1 MNASLPFEINSS
13 NEVSS
18 DPNALTVIG
27 NYGLREGLCQLLGLT
42 EAQSR
47 ILNVVMTEIGEV
59 NADIVQNFQQLTEGF
74 QHLGVISREQTD
86 VVTELARQSQNLVI
100 DGQAMSINDLAEN
113 MGQVLI
119 NFIEKILFMSS
130 RSVNMVYTLDDVM
143 HHLEM
148 VERSVKNIDKING
161 QTNIL
166 AINAKIEAAHAGDA
180 GRSFAV
186 VAEEV
191 RELARNVSTLSDDLK
206 NRIHN
211 ISDGLRKGYE
221 LLKEVAE
228 VDTSGEN
235 LAVHASMTNMMNAL
249 VDQNSSMSKVLE
261 KSAAASVEISQNIG
275 EAVMRM
281 QFQDRATQRL
291 EAAMET
297 LEILS
302 QELKSSQESSNNLV
316 VLANWRVDD
325 WSLSPLAERTG
336 DRVIAKAR
344 LGHVRARFETTLDR
358 SPSDLHTS
366 HSSSQDEEIEL
377 F

>member
-1 MNASLPFEINSS
+1 MNAALPIDRDPVD
-13 NEVSS
+13 EVAAK
-18 DPNALTVIG
+18 PTALEVMG
-27 NYGLREGLCQLLGLT
+27 QYGLREGLTQLLGLT

-47 ILNVVMTEIGEV
+47 ILNVVMTEVGEV
-59 NADIVQNFQQLTEGF
+59 NADIIQNFQQLTEGF
-74 QHLGVISREQTD
+74 QHLGIISRQQTE
-86 VVTELARQSQNLVI
+86 VVTELARQSQNLII
-100 DGQAMSINDLAEN
+100 DGQAMSINELADS

-148 VERSVKNIDKING
+148 VEQSVKNIDKING

-186 VAEEV
+186 EAEEV

-211 ISDGLRKGYE
+211 ISEGLRKGYE

-235 LAVHASMTNMMNAL
+235 LAVHASMTNMMSAL
-249 VDQNSSMSKVLE
+249 VEQNASMSKVLE
-261 KSAAASVEISQNIG
+261 KSAESSVEISQNIG

-291 EAAMET
+291 EAAVET

-302 QELKSSQESSNNLV
+302 HDLKTAPTDLGIMAQ
-316 VLANWRVDD
+316 WRVND
-325 WSLSPLAERTG
+325 WSMSSMAVSCG

-344 LGHVRARFETTLDR
+344 LGHVRARFEVALDR
-358 SPSDLHTS
+358 APSDHQVS
-366 HSSSQDEEIEL
+366 HVSQVYEEIEL

>member
-1 MNASLPFEINSS
+1 
-13 NEVSS
+13 
-18 DPNALTVIG
+18 
-27 NYGLREGLCQLLGLT
+27 
-42 EAQSR
+42 
-47 ILNVVMTEIGEV
+47 MTEIGEV

-74 QHLGVISREQTD
+74 QHLGMISRQQTEI
-86 VVTELARQSQNLVI
+86 VTELARKSQNLVI
-100 DGQAMSINDLAEN
+100 DDKSMTINELAES
-113 MGQVLI
+113 MDHVLV

-148 VERSVKNIDKING
+148 VEQSVKNIDKING

-191 RELARNVSTLSDDLK
+191 RELARNVSALSDDLK
-206 NRIHN
+206 SRIHN
-211 ISDGLRKGYE
+211 ISDGLRKGYD

-235 LAVHASMTNMMNAL
+235 LAVHTSMTNMMTAL
-249 VDQNSSMSKVLE
+249 VEQNASMTQVLE
-261 KSAAASVEISQNIG
+261 KSAEASDEISQNIG

-291 EAAMET
+291 EAAAET
-297 LEILS
+297 LEILAID
-302 QELKSSQESSNNLV
+302 LKEAQGAV
-316 VLANWRVDD
+316 VHHAISVSWRVED
-325 WSLSPLAERTG
+325 WALSPLAVGSG

-344 LGHVRARFETTLDR
+344 LGHVRARFETVLDR
-358 SPSDLHTS
+358 IPSGQTTYNQAHAE
-366 HSSSQDEEIEL
+366 EEIEL

>member
-1 MNASLPFEINSS
+1 MNVALPIERDPVD
-13 NEVSS
+13 EVAAK
-18 DPNALTVIG
+18 PTALEAMG
-27 NYGLREGLCQLLGLT
+27 QYGIREGLSQLLGLT

-47 ILNVVMTEIGEV
+47 ILNVVMTEVGEV
-59 NADIVQNFQQLTEGF
+59 NADIIQNFQQLTEGF
-74 QHLGVISREQTD
+74 QHLGIISRQQTE
-86 VVTELARQSQNLVI
+86 VVTELARQSQNLII
-100 DGQAMSINDLAEN
+100 DGQADS

-148 VERSVKNIDKING
+148 VEQSVKNIDKING

-211 ISDGLRKGYE
+211 ISEGLRKGYD

-235 LAVHASMTNMMNAL
+235 LAVHASMTNMMSAL
-249 VDQNSSMSKVLE
+249 VEQNASMSKVLE
-261 KSAAASVEISQNIG
+261 KSAESSVEISRNIG

-291 EAAMET
+291 EAAVET

-302 QELKSSQESSNNLV
+302 HELKTVPTDLGIMAQ
-316 VLANWRVDD
+316 WRVDD
-325 WSLSPLAERTG
+325 WSASPMAVGCG

-344 LGHVRARFETTLDR
+344 LGHVRARFEVALER
-358 SPSDLHTS
+358 APSDHQVT
-366 HSSSQDEEIEL
+366 HVSQADEEIEL